1 MYTLQRLLT
10 ILDGQKL
17 SPGYLTPPKP
27 TALETVIELKK
38 AFDPFTLLQNP
49 ITPPALLMTPAWVAS
64 LKAGQDA
71 IYLAGVDGNLDL
83 SHAGP
88 AYVFTQPV

>member
-1 MYTLQRLLT
+1 MNTLQTLLV

-17 SPGYLTPPKP
+17 APGYLTPVQD
-27 TALETVIELKK
+27 ALHTVMALKQ
-38 AFDPFTLLQNP
+38 AFDPVTLLGNP
-49 ITPPALLMTPAWVAS
+49 IPPPALLMTPAWVAS
-64 LKAGQDA
+64 LAQGKDA

-88 AYVFTQPV
+88 AYVFSEPV